1 MKIKDLK
8 FEKLKTQSGTPLFI
22 LNLPYVNTIASGVLI
37 KAGTRDEIWPKEAGL
52 AHALEH
58 MSFQATKKFKN
69 SQEVSSYLE
78 EIGGYLNAFTTQ
90 EGIFFH
96 NIVPKEYFERAI
108 ISLSELVNNSLIP
121 KDKIKIEMRNIAE
134 EIKMYFDNPVS
145 YITME
150 ALKFIYGKHPLG
162 KNILGT
168 ANSVLSLRQ
177 EDFFNFKKRYFN
189 SNNYVFICVG
199 NIKSEDALKLFD
211 EYFERIP
218 GSANKRLIVKPSKTT
233 KKTLIKTRKDITQTQ
248 VLLLAPTVEAKSF
261 EAKVLDLY
269 SVMLSGGMSFPLFQ
283 ELRDKRGLC
292 YYVSAS
298 LDEFSDSS
306 LFSVYLGTDPKKYQ
320 EAIDVSLEIINSN
333 KNNQQLMTKAKDL
346 TLGRLSLVFDDPKS
360 ILNLAISDVLIGEE
374 PKTYNQIKQEIEKIS
389 IDDIEEAVSN
399 YLLKGNL
406 RQVLLVPQ
414 IKNS

>member
-1 MKIKDLK
+1 MTIKNLK
-8 FEKLKTQSGTPLFI
+8 FEKLKTKSGTPLFV
-22 LNLPYVNTIASGVLI
+22 LNLEHTNTVASGVLV

-58 MSFQATKKFKN
+58 MSFQATKKFKD
-69 SQEVSSYLE
+69 SQEASSYLE

-108 ISLSELVNNSLIP
+108 ISLNELVNNSLIP
-121 KDKIKIEMRNIAE
+121 QDKIKIEMRNIAE
-134 EIKMYFDNPVS
+134 EIKMYFDNPIS
-145 YITME
+145 YITTE
-150 ALKFIYGKHPLG
+150 AVEFIYGNHPLG
-162 KNILGT
+162 KNVLGKV
-168 ANSVLSLRQ
+168 SSILSLKQ

-189 SNNYVFICVG
+189 SKNYIFVCVG
-199 NIKSEDALKLFD
+199 NVKPENALKIFD
-211 EYFERIP
+211 EYFEKIP
-218 GSANKRLIVKPSKTT
+218 GPLNKRLIETPQKTT
-233 KKTLIKTRKDITQTQ
+233 KKVLIKTRKDITQAQ

-292 YYVSAS
+292 YNVGAS

-320 EAIDVSLEIINSN
+320 EAVKVALEIIDSN
-333 KNNQQLMTKAKDL
+333 KNNQKLMSKAKNL
-346 TLGRLSLVFDDPKS
+346 TLGRLSLAFDDPKS
-360 ILNLAISDVLIGEE
+360 ILNLAVSDILIGEE
-374 PKTYNQIKQEIEKIS
+374 PKTYDQIKEEIEKIS
-389 IDDIEEAVSN
+389 INDIEKAVDN
-399 YLLKGNL
+399 FLLKDDL
-406 RQVLLVPQ
+406 RQVLLIPQ